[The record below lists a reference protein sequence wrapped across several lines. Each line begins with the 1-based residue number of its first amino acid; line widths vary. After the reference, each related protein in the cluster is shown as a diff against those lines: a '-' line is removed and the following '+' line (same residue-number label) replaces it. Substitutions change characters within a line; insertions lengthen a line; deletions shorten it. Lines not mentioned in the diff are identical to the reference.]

1 MKMSRKTVRII
12 TAVMMILM
20 MLSVATTVFATTSW
34 SPSPVEGPGSES
46 IKNIINSVLGWV
58 QIIGIGVA
66 VIMLI
71 VLAIKYISAAP
82 GDKAEIKKHA
92 VVYVVGAVILFAAS
106 GILQIIKTFAE
117 GTITG

>member
-20 MLSVATTVFATTSW
+20 MLSVATTVFAGWT
-34 SPSPVEGPGSES
+34 PEGDQSAAGAES
-46 IKNIINSVLGWV
+46 IKNIINAVLGWV

-82 GDKAEIKKHA
+82 G
-92 VVYVVGAVILFAAS
+92 YVNSFS
-106 GILQIIKTFAE
+106 Y
-117 GTITG
+117 

>member
-20 MLSVATTVFATTSW
+20 MLSVATTVFAGWT
-34 SPSPVEGPGSES
+34 PEGDQSAAGAES
-46 IKNIINSVLGWV
+46 IKNIINAVLGWV

-71 VLAIKYISAAP
+71 VLDIKYISAAP

-92 VVYVVGAVILFAAS
+92 VEYVVGAVILFAAS

>member
-12 TAVMMILM
+12 TAVMMFLM
-20 MLSVATTVFATTSW
+20 ILSVASTVLGSSW
-34 SPSPVEGPGSES
+34 TPQANEGAAGADS
-46 IKNIINSVLGWV
+46 IKNIINAVLGWV
-58 QIIGIGVA
+58 HGIGVA

-92 VVYVVGAVILFAAS
+92 VVYVVGAVILFAAT
-106 GILQIIKTFAE
+106 GILQIIRTFATQ
-117 GTITG
+117 TITG